1 MTREEALGFAY
12 DVLVHEMEMI
22 EETLRCE
29 HEMDEDIDEDEQW
42 WMIAELRAA
51 ANLLNKMIMNDEVIN

>member
-22 EETLRCE
+22 EETLGCE
-29 HEMDEDIDEDEQW
+29 DKIDEDIDEDEQW